1 MNSII
6 DILPKLESKVQQKF
20 LSILFST
27 IIVMCGKVN
36 FRNLS
41 RYSEISERTYRRQFS
56 RSHNF
61 IKGNAEIIKIAILP
75 TSRQIIATDCSF
87 IKKSGKATYGI
98 EYFYNGSAGKAEKGL
113 EISVIAVVD
122 VDRKQGYPLSV
133 QQTPPAQPE
142 SAKTRIDWYLEQLGA
157 TKPYLPKSA
166 QHVVSD
172 GFYSKIKW
180 VDGVTALGLDAIG
193 KLRCDADLRYVY
205 TGEQKPRGRKR
216 KYDSKVDLT
225 DISRMSLVSEIEPQL
240 YLYTV
245 EVWVVSMK
253 RKVRLAYIRDCRNPE
268 RAGLALLFSTDIN
281 LDALEIL
288 SFYKSRFQ
296 IEFIFRD
303 AKWSLSCAEVQF
315 TGLSDCQA
323 RDLTKLDFHFNSS
336 LMALNLAKFDAWQT
350 HLSAQP
356 TKTFVF
362 SMASYKR
369 LAFNRHL
376 LDRSISLLDLD
387 LTSIKLHPNFQ
398 KLCAYSSI
406 SVPICL

>member
-20 LSILFST
+20 LSILFSA
-27 IIVMCGKVN
+27 IIVMSGKVN

-41 RYSEISERTYRRQFS
+41 RYSEMSERSYRRQFS
-56 RSHNF
+56 RSYNF
-61 IKGNAEIIKIAILP
+61 IKGNAEIIKRAILP
-75 TSRQIIATDCSF
+75 RSRQIIATDCTF

-98 EYFYNGSAGKAEKGL
+98 EYFYNGSAGKTEKGL

-122 VDRKQGYPLSV
+122 VDMKQGYPLSV
-133 QQTPPAQPE
+133 QQTPPTQPE
-142 SAKTRIDWYLEQLGA
+142 SAKTRIDWYLEQIAA
-157 TKPYLPKSA
+157 TKPYFPKSV

-172 GFYSKIKW
+172 GFYSKVKW
-180 VDGVTALGLDAIG
+180 VDGVTDLGLDAIG
-193 KLRCDADLRYVY
+193 KLRCDADMRYVY
-205 TGEQKPRGRKR
+205 TGEQKPRGRNR
-216 KYDSKVDLT
+216 KYDGKVDLT
-225 DISRMSLVSEIEPQL
+225 DVSRMTLVSEIEPKL

-268 RAGLALLFSTDIN
+268 RVGSALLFSTDIN
-281 LDALEIL
+281 LDASEIMR
-288 SFYKSRFQ
+288 FYKSRFQ

-303 AKWSLSCAEVQF
+303 AKQF

-323 RDLTKLDFHFNSS
+323 RDLTKLDFHFNAS
-336 LMALNLAKFDAWQT
+336 LMALNLAKFDAWQS
-350 HLSAQP
+350 HLSAHP
-356 TKTFVF
+356 DKPFVF

-376 LDRSISLLDLD
+376 LDRFISLLDLD
-387 LTSIKLHPNFQ
+387 LTSIKLHPNFH
-398 KLCAYSSI
+398 KLCSYGSI
-406 SVPICL
+406 SVQLCP

>member
-1 MNSII
+1 MNSIN
-6 DILPKLESKVQQKF
+6 DILPKVATKAQQKF
-20 LSILFST
+20 LSVLFST
-27 IIVMCGKVN
+27 IIAMCGKVN
-36 FRNLS
+36 FTNLS
-41 RYSEISERTYRRQFS
+41 RYSEISERSYRRQFS

-61 IKGNAEIIKIAILP
+61 IKGNAEIIEKAILP

-113 EISVIAVVD
+113 EVSVVAVVD
-122 VDRKQGYPLSV
+122 VDTKQGYALSV
-133 QQTPPAQPE
+133 QQTPPAQAE
-142 SAKTRIDWYLEQLGA
+142 KTRIDWYLEQLAA
-157 TKPYLPKSA
+157 TKPYFPKSA

-180 VDGVTALGLDAIG
+180 VDGVTDLGLDVIG
-193 KLRCDADLRYVY
+193 KLRCDADMRYVY
-205 TGEQKPRGRKR
+205 SGEQKPRGRKR
-216 KYDSKVDLT
+216 KYDDKVDLT
-225 DISRMSLVSEIEPQL
+225 DVSRMTLVSELEPKL

-268 RAGLALLFSTDIN
+268 RVGLALLFSTDIN
-281 LDALEIL
+281 LEASEIL
-288 SFYKSRFQ
+288 YFYKSRFQ

-303 AKWSLSCAEVQF
+303 AKQF

-323 RDLTKLDFHFNSS
+323 RDLTKLDFHFNVS
-336 LMALNLAKFDAWQT
+336 LMTLNLAKFDAWQT
-350 HLSAQP
+350 HLAAHSH
-356 TKTFVF
+356 KTFVF

-376 LDRSISLLDLD
+376 LDRFISLLDLD
-387 LTSIKLHPNFQ
+387 LTSIKLHPNFH
-398 KLCAYSSI
+398 KLCSYGSI
-406 SVPICL
+406 SDQLCP